1 MSAGKNPALSATNEQ
16 ADSKVT
22 TKGSTRTSRL
32 FPIYL
37 PMKVQH
43 RLLTHLQAAMER
55 ACYDYAKQTIPDVLS
70 ERHLDCAE
78 AVELNRWTNEL
89 MKRTSMMGGLDL
101 PHTSIEDILRSVT
114 DIRHTAVHRLRVSA
128 RAIEQ
133 FLLDAETL
141 SALFGIKV
149 HIEEISRLRRN
160 FQASI
165 EELERNKHFL
175 QSRLDEALQKI
186 ADQRAELQRMEEIAV
201 SNMIKEDREYQVIAG
216 KAIEES
222 ITVSD
227 RLENAFSTTVATK
240 RGEMRNCQNTARNDD
255 SDSGGCSG
263 IEEHYIGGWR
273 HEFSD

>member
-1 MSAGKNPALSATNEQ
+1 
-16 ADSKVT
+16 
-22 TKGSTRTSRL
+22 
-32 FPIYL
+32 
-37 PMKVQH
+37 
-43 RLLTHLQAAMER
+43 MER
-55 ACYDYAKQTIPDVLS
+55 ACYDYAKQKIPAVLS
-70 ERHLDCAE
+70 ERQFDCAE

-101 PHTSIEDILRSVT
+101 SNTSIEDILRSVT
-114 DIRHTAVHRLRVSA
+114 NIRHTAVHRLRVSA
-128 RAIEQ
+128 KAIEQ

-141 SALFGIKV
+141 STLFGIKV
-149 HIEEISRLRRN
+149 HIDEISRLRRS

-201 SNMIKEDREYQVIAG
+201 SNMIKEDHEYQVIAG
-216 KAIEES
+216 KAIEDS

-227 RLENAFSTTVATK
+227 RLENAFSTTVVTK
-240 RGEMRNCQNTARNDD
+240 REEMREGPNTARNDD

-263 IEEHYIGGWR
+263 IEEHCIGGWR